1 MAWETGIAPGVPM
14 RRRLPG
20 LCERLYKLPCR
31 GATWRDVAR
40 RGAAW
45 RDVARRALA
54 HAAFAGRGLEREE
67 RAVGHALGDLAVQR
81 AQHDERG
88 QPDEEVQPEGAED
101 RGRLVVGGVRALFQ
115 RVDI

>member
-1 MAWETGIAPGVPM
+1 MGARVCPGLHAYQPSRLAWMAWETGIAPGVPM

-31 GATWRDVAR
+31 G
-40 RGAAW
+40 
-45 RDVARRALA
+45 
-54 HAAFAGRGLEREE
+54 AAFAGRGLEREE

-101 RGRLVVGGVRALFQ
+101 GGRLVVGGVRALFQ